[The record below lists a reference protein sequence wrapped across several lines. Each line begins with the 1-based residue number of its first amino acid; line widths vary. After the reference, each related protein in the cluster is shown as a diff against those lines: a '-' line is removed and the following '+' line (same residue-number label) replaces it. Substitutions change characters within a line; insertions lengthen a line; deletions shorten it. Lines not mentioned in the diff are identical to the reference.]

1 MQVRVNAL
9 ETPWAVDDLAAVPV
23 GVAIRLTK
31 TGAPADVSA
40 ALERAGGSHPV
51 HALLE
56 TAAGIEGAAEIA
68 RHPNVCSLALGE
80 ADLRAELGV
89 TDEQAMNWLRVRVVV
104 AARAAGLPAPM
115 MSAYPHVSDLDGLAA
130 SCAAG
135 RALGMHGRTAIHPWQ
150 LPVIAAAFDP
160 TEDELRWAVDVLAA
174 LGTPATGVAV
184 LPDGAMV
191 DEAMARRARALLGR
205 AGATRHRPVG
215 G

>member
-1 MQVRVNAL
+1 LAAQPTEVGAKMQVRVNAL

-80 ADLRAELGV
+80 ADLRAELGA
-89 TDEQAMNWLRVRVVV
+89 TDKQAMNWLRVRVAVPSGCT
-104 AARAAGLPAPM
+104 AAQPSIPG
-115 MSAYPHVSDLDGLAA
+115 
-130 SCAAG
+130 SC
-135 RALGMHGRTAIHPWQ
+135 P
-150 LPVIAAAFDP
+150 
-160 TEDELRWAVDVLAA
+160 
-174 LGTPATGVAV
+174 
-184 LPDGAMV
+184 
-191 DEAMARRARALLGR
+191 
-205 AGATRHRPVG
+205 
-215 G
+215 

>member
-80 ADLRAELGV
+80 ADLRAELGA
-89 TDEQAMNWLRVRVVV
+89 TDKQAMNWLRVRVAVPSGCT
-104 AARAAGLPAPM
+104 AAQPSIPG
-115 MSAYPHVSDLDGLAA
+115 
-130 SCAAG
+130 SC
-135 RALGMHGRTAIHPWQ
+135 P
-150 LPVIAAAFDP
+150 
-160 TEDELRWAVDVLAA
+160 
-174 LGTPATGVAV
+174 
-184 LPDGAMV
+184 
-191 DEAMARRARALLGR
+191 
-205 AGATRHRPVG
+205 
-215 G
+215 